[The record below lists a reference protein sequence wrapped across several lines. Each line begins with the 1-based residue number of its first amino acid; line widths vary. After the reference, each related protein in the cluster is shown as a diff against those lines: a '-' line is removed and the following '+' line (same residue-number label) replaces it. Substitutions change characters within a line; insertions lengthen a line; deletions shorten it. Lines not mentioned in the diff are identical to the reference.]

1 MRLNNLLAK
10 IIGVTVSNDK
20 IIFNV
25 KVKPGAKTIGIEA
38 NEQGD
43 IVVKVR
49 ERPIEGQANS
59 AVIEA
64 LSEYFSIAKSR
75 IFLVGGGKSK
85 LKRFAISLSGRDDNE
100 VREKLA
106 RLIEK

>member
-1 MRLNNLLAK
+1 MLLNNLLVK
-10 IIGVTVSNDK
+10 KIGVTVSSDK
-20 IIFNV
+20 IVFNV
-25 KVKPGAKTIGIEA
+25 RVKPGAKKIGIEA

-43 IVVKVR
+43 IIVKVR
-49 ERPIEGQANS
+49 ERPIEGQANT

-64 LSEYFSIAKSR
+64 LSEYFAIAKSR
-75 IFLVGGGKSK
+75 IFLVGGEKSK
-85 LKRFAISLSGRDDNE
+85 LKRFAISLSGRDDKE

>member
-1 MRLNNLLAK
+1 MRLNNLLVK
-10 IIGVTVSNDK
+10 KIGVIASNDK

-25 KVKPGAKTIGIEA
+25 KVKLGAKMIGIEA

-43 IVVKVR
+43 IIVKVR
-49 ERPIEGQANS
+49 ERPIEGQANT

-64 LSEYFSIAKSR
+64 LSEFFNVAKSR
-75 IFLVGGGKSK
+75 IFIVGGEKSK

-100 VREKLA
+100 VREKPA